1 MNKPQYLNDKTGY
14 FGGPPIGID
23 IKLGGIKFP
32 KKLIPKGGNDR
43 VYTPDYLAEA
53 IVNHYK
59 PWGKCLEP
67 CAGGGAFSRAM
78 RKFGVAEVVEYE
90 IDNGKDF
97 LLASENERFDWSMSN
112 WPWSIFRKFLQK
124 NMRVANNIVTLTTN
138 NHIFAM
144 KARRRDIKEAGFY
157 IREELLMN
165 TPKEFPQSGFQLSA
179 ILLTK
184 EAGDCKISYL

>member
-1 MNKPQYLNDKTGY
+1 MYEEENKVIEGL
-14 FGGPPIGID
+14 FGGIPN

-32 KKLIPKGGNDR
+32 KKLIPAKNKPEADK
-43 VYTPDYLAEA
+43 VYTTDWLAEA

-59 PWGKCLEP
+59 PWGRCLEP
-67 CAGGGAFSRAM
+67 CAGGGAFVRAM
-78 RKFGVAEVVEYE
+78 KKFGVASVTEYE
-90 IDNGKDF
+90 LDRGHDF
-97 LLASENERFDWSMSN
+97 LLAPEDEKFSWSISN

-124 NMRVANNIVTLTTN
+124 NMIVADNIVSLTTN

-144 KARRRDIKEAGFY
+144 KARRRDIKEAGFF
-157 IREELLMN
+157 IREELLMD

-184 EAGDCKISYL
+184 QRGGCKISYL

>member
-1 MNKPQYLNDKTGY
+1 MKE
-14 FGGPPIGID
+14 IE
-23 IKLGGIKFP
+23 LGGIKFP

-53 IVNHYK
+53 IVNHYR

-67 CAGGGAFSRAM
+67 CAGGGAFARAM

-90 IDNGKDF
+90 IDRGQDF
-97 LLASENERFDWSMSN
+97 LLAPENERFDWSMSN

-124 NMRVANNIVTLTTN
+124 NMIVADNIVTLTTN

-184 EAGDCKISYL
+184 HKGDCKISYL

>member
-1 MNKPQYLNDKTGY
+1 MEET
-14 FGGPPIGID
+14 
-23 IKLGGIKFP
+23 KLGGIKFP
-32 KKLIPKGGNDR
+32 KKLIPAKNKPEADK
-43 VYTPDYLAEA
+43 VYTPNWLAEA
-53 IVNHYK
+53 IVRHYQ

-78 RKFGVAEVVEYE
+78 RIPSGVYSIAEYE
-90 IDNGKDF
+90 LDRGKDF
-97 LLASENERFDWSMSN
+97 LLAPEDEKFDWSISN

-124 NMRVANNIVTLTTN
+124 NMIVADNIVSLTTN

-157 IREELLMN
+157 IREELLMD

-184 EAGDCKISYL
+184 QAGDCKISYL